1 MSKAKV
7 LYNNNSEKVRA
18 FYNDHTEKFLAV
30 YGNIIQAF
38 RTDNVSIYLD
48 YTIKSAQFKKGEH
61 LLDAGCGICGPA
73 VYFAENVSDIRIDA
87 CTISE
92 VQTEKAKLLIKN
104 SNQTKS
110 VFILNEDY
118 HKIDKVY
125 NLESYDCVYF
135 LESFGHSNQKNM
147 LIDACW
153 NVLKPGGRLY
163 IKDLFKRLSDDE
175 WEQLRIDQICDQI
188 DNAYQYYIPNLNE
201 VLDKIRSKGFVLNF
215 VKIPEVDLST
225 FEHLK
230 ISNDFQN
237 LFNIGKITSWDD
249 YIFPIDFLEI
259 YATKPIKDNMKD
271 MHLYFMNK

>member
-7 LYNNNSEKVRA
+7 VNNNSEKVRA
-18 FYNDHTEKFLAV
+18 FYNDNTDKFLAV

-38 RTDNVSIYLD
+38 RTNNVSDYLD
-48 YTIKSAQFKKGEH
+48 YTIKSAKLKKGER

-73 VYFAENVSDIRIDA
+73 LYFAEHISDIRIDA

-92 VQTEKAKLLIKN
+92 IQTEKAKSLINNSKN
-104 SNQTKS
+104 IQS
-110 VFILNEDY
+110 VFVLNEDY
-118 HKIDKVY
+118 HNIDKIY
-125 NLESYDCVYF
+125 ELASFDCVYF
-135 LESFGHSNQKNM
+135 LESFGHSNQKNN

-175 WEQLRIDQICDQI
+175 WEQLRINQICEQI
-188 DNAYQYYIPNLNE
+188 NDAYEYFIPTLNE
-201 VLDKIRSKGFVLNF
+201 VLDKIRAKGFVLNF
-215 VKIPEVDLST
+215 VKIPEVDISD

-237 LFNIGKITSWDD
+237 LFDIGKISTWDD

-259 YATKPIKDNMKD
+259 YATKPKFDNLKD